1 MAPTDC
7 RSSRGHCELVSVTYQ
22 TLSICTQSG
31 KSVIVTR
38 PTEGSILWIAFAY
51 IHSVRQLH
59 PPLNMEHSMK
69 LASIFPVIVMCAFL
83 AAFQTSDA
91 QATPTHLSASK
102 LVVSKIAMST
112 WPATHQA
119 TWDFWSILRQY
130 LHKNSYGTYGP
141 RVFLCRV
148 RSCPSESAS
157 PDSWRGEA
165 SERMSASSVSVD
177 NNATR
182 NHRHLWLRVTSECPV
197 RRLWSAPSFRHV
209 HGSPPVDM
217 GVLILSS

>member
-1 MAPTDC
+1 M
-7 RSSRGHCELVSVTYQ
+7 
-22 TLSICTQSG
+22 
-31 KSVIVTR
+31 IVTR
-38 PTEGSILWIAFAY
+38 PTEGSILWVAFAY

-130 LHKNSYGTYGP
+130 LHKNSYGTYGTKSVP
-141 RVFLCRV
+141 VPGTILPFGIGFAGLMAWGSIRAYV
-148 RSCPSESAS
+148 RKQ
-157 PDSWRGEA
+157 RK
-165 SERMSASSVSVD
+165 R
-177 NNATR
+177 
-182 NHRHLWLRVTSECPV
+182 
-197 RRLWSAPSFRHV
+197 
-209 HGSPPVDM
+209 
-217 GVLILSS
+217 